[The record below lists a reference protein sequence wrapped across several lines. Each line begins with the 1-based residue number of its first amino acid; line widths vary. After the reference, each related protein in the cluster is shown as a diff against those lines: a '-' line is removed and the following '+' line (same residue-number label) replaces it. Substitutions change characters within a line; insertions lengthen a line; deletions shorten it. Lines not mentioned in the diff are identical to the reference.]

1 MNETDAAYIGAGGM
15 RVRLLRT
22 AERWTQAELGDL
34 SGVSRVTVGSI
45 ERGDHPAGLH
55 SYRALAVAFGMPL
68 SELVDVAGA
77 GSLAWD
83 SYSGGRAP

>member
-1 MNETDAAYIGAGGM
+1 MNETEAAYIRAVGM

-22 AERWTQAELGDL
+22 AERLTQAELGDR

-55 SYRALAVAFGMPL
+55 SYRALAAAFGIPL
-68 SELVDVAGA
+68 SELVDLPDTPVRPVAQA
-77 GSLAWD
+77 GGTL
-83 SYSGGRAP
+83 